1 MSLWHLACEKR
12 SFTWATKYIKSI
24 CTTLLSLCIYCC
36 APQFTVLHR
45 IVPECFTH
53 HILHLL
59 LRHVFLSSGSKQI
72 NHKKSCTTQLHNT
85 APLARNWSALGI
97 CCTEREREKM
107 TDITEVVKKN
117 STFSKETN
125 IKKIATKLS
134 WRTKQTHKH
143 ANIWYFFTDAFV
155 SYLQDYVKCKYSQ
168 IFGWSIHWQKV
179 LCSYLLV
186 ELHRLKLESSQLA
199 FDFEQLNVQLLIG
212 GPRTN
217 IPTTTCRWCTNIEN
231 LISKF
236 LVELHFANLEL
247 GGLIIS
253 SKSDEWLDIVQ
264 QVPQRIIYSWKRWK
278 RAKSRQ
284 FLEMGIFIAYQWD
297 PIHSI
302 PWSWNNNLFQFSF
315 FCRSQ
320 PASCSPL

>member
-24 CTTLLSLCIYCC
+24 CTTLLSLCIYYC

-59 LRHVFLSSGSKQI
+59 LRHVFLLSGSKQI

-143 ANIWYFFTDAFV
+143 ANIWIFFYWRLCFLFTR
-155 SYLQDYVKCKYSQ
+155 LCKVQ
-168 IFGWSIHWQKV
+168 IFSNIWLINPLTEKFCVLISCLSFIDQSWSPGVNW
-179 LCSYLLV
+179 
-186 ELHRLKLESSQLA
+186 
-199 FDFEQLNVQLLIG
+199 LLI
-212 GPRTN
+212 
-217 IPTTTCRWCTNIEN
+217 
-231 LISKF
+231 L
-236 LVELHFANLEL
+236 
-247 GGLIIS
+247 
-253 SKSDEWLDIVQ
+253 
-264 QVPQRIIYSWKRWK
+264 
-278 RAKSRQ
+278 
-284 FLEMGIFIAYQWD
+284 
-297 PIHSI
+297 
-302 PWSWNNNLFQFSF
+302 NN
-315 FCRSQ
+315 
-320 PASCSPL
+320 

>member
-1 MSLWHLACEKR
+1 MLCSAVYRTTPDCSRVFYTPYLAFIAAPC
-12 SFTWATKYIKSI
+12 
-24 CTTLLSLCIYCC
+24 LSLIWLQTNK
-36 APQFTVLHR
+36 PQEKLYNTVAQHSTAGKELVCTGNLLHWER
-45 IVPECFTH
+45 KREDDRYYRSCQEKQH
-53 HILHLL
+53 
-59 LRHVFLSSGSKQI
+59 FLKGNKYQEDCNQTFMEDKTDAQTRKHMI
-72 NHKKSCTTQLHNT
+72 FL
-85 APLARNWSALGI
+85 
-97 CCTEREREKM
+97 TE
-107 TDITEVVKKN
+107 
-117 STFSKETN
+117 
-125 IKKIATKLS
+125 
-134 WRTKQTHKH
+134 
-143 ANIWYFFTDAFV
+143 AFV
-155 SYLQDYVKCKYSQ
+155 SYLQHYVKCKYSQ

-199 FDFEQLNVQLLIG
+199 FDFEQLKVQLLIG

-217 IPTTTCRWCTNIEN
+217 LPTTTCRWCTNIEN